1 MSRPNLIRPNLDP
14 VPDKGEEVGAAW
26 VIYWVTNLD
35 EDQSLVFFVQSV
47 VQSYLHLDAITTG
60 KKPRF

>member
-1 MSRPNLIRPNLDP
+1 MGGVDLVNANLDP
-14 VPDKGEEVGAAW
+14 VPDKGEEVGPAW

-35 EDQSLVFFVQSV
+35 EDQPLVFFVQSL